1 MTIHVDGQPDLH
13 YTHFIIHIT
22 NNVKSESDGLAMEE
36 NISATQQVSEL
47 LRGMLDCE
55 KILLYPRLINQ
66 ANSKDNK
73 IWVVPHIRK

>member
-1 MTIHVDGQPDLH
+1 MTLHVDGQPESH

-22 NNVKSESDGLAMEE
+22 NNVKSESEGLAMEE

-55 KILLYPRLINQ
+55 
-66 ANSKDNK
+66 
-73 IWVVPHIRK
+73 